1 MLGWWRNILKPDAA
15 PSGLSA
21 ATCTRCKIQ
30 DAVLQAYREAEMR
43 QELARAVEA
52 AIAGDWTAA
61 HEIVQRHEDDPTAC
75 WLHAVLHKIEP
86 DPDNARYWYRKAG
99 QFYESYADPQAEL
112 KAIRAVLTY

>member
-1 MLGWWRNILKPDAA
+1 
-15 PSGLSA
+15 
-21 ATCTRCKIQ
+21 
-30 DAVLQAYREAEMR
+30 MR

-61 HEIVQRHEDDPTAC
+61 HEIVQRHEDDPTEC